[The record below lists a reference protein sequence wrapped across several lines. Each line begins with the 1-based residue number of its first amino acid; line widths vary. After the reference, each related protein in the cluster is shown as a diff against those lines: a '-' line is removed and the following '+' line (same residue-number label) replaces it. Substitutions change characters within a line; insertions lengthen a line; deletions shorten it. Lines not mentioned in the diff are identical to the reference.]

1 MNMATTPDRTSPG
14 RLLRMKDVERETSL
28 HRATIYRRIADGSF
42 PQPIPLGG
50 RRVAWAES
58 DIDAWKTSLLHQTER
73 HEARG

>member
-58 DIDAWKTSLLHQTER
+58 DIDAWKTALLHQTEL